1 MTTPLLHDTDL
12 ARIAPLSKDLKRS
25 ALWQMKRGF
34 STFSYKPVASSYL
47 DIFNIQM
54 GMFGATAPTPW
65 KQIETAII
73 KASRSDEEQRNNIQV
88 AKALHKFTI
97 EGGVIGRKHDFFPM
111 HIGVGKKVSLW
122 LPMVLAVEQRPHVVF
137 VDPRRTKGLTEAGRK
152 FAFSMMHESIRV
164 ADADFADVTL
174 GIIRFKDDNEKKE
187 REVQLYTDRDTTLF
201 SLDELEKMVAETYRL
216 WQEVWEERIIE
227 TRRKGTG
234 TGGLF

>member
-1 MTTPLLHDTDL
+1 
-12 ARIAPLSKDLKRS
+12 
-25 ALWQMKRGF
+25 
-34 STFSYKPVASSYL
+34 
-47 DIFNIQM
+47 M

-65 KQIETAII
+65 KQIEAAII
-73 KASRSDEEQRNNIQV
+73 KASRTDEEQRNNIQV

-97 EGGVIGRKHDFFPM
+97 EGSVIGRKHDFFPM

-122 LPMVLAVEQRPHVVF
+122 LPMVLAVQQRPHIIF

-152 FAFSMMHESIRV
+152 FVFSMMHESIRV
-164 ADADFADVTL
+164 ADADFAGVTL

-187 REVQLYTDRDTTLF
+187 REVQFYTDRDTTLF
-201 SLDELEKMVAETYRL
+201 TLDELENMVAETYRL
-216 WQEVWEERIIE
+216 WQEIWEERITE